1 MNLRQLQYFCEMA
14 EGGSAVQA
22 AQRLF
27 VAPTAISMS
36 VSQLEADLGGQLFD
50 RSTRPMRLTPLGKF
64 LLPRAQELLA
74 QTRRLEG
81 DARRVASARQGWLG
95 VGFTRSVMLSV
106 LPVAVRRFREA
117 FPDVRLEMV
126 ELLAEHQPA
135 QMESGKVHLGIARF
149 IEPVPPP
156 PGFSTC
162 TLFEE
167 PLLAALPLGIRAD
180 ASTPLTL
187 AELARYPFISYPRD
201 PKTRY
206 AAQVLAAAE
215 QRGSPLT
222 VQHEAMEIHTALG
235 LVAAGLG
242 VTLVGASVA
251 LNARQD
257 VALHAVEGLDATTTV
272 VTVMPDVGRNA
283 FVDPFVALL
292 QEATVQLGLAPS
304 PALAPAAVP
313 AARPPAK
320 RRRP

>member
-1 MNLRQLQYFCEMA
+1 MA

-27 VAPTAISMS
+27 VAPTAVSMS

-50 RSTRPMRLTPLGKF
+50 RSSRPMPLTPLGKF

-117 FPDVRLEMV
+117 YPDVRLEMV

-135 QMESGKVHLGIARF
+135 QMENGKVHLGIARF

-156 PGFSTC
+156 PGFSMC

-167 PLLAALPLGIRAD
+167 PLLAALPFGIRSQPTA
-180 ASTPLTL
+180 PLTL
-187 AELARYPFISYPRD
+187 EELARYPFISYPRD

-215 QRGSPLT
+215 KRGIPLT

-251 LNARQD
+251 LNARRD
-257 VALHAVEGLDATTTV
+257 VAFHAIEGLDATTTV
-272 VTVMPDVGRNA
+272 VAVRPDVGRNA

-292 QEATVQLGLAPS
+292 EEAAVHLGLAAASVPAPVAPS
-304 PALAPAAVP
+304 APAVVP
-313 AARPPAK
+313 A
-320 RRRP
+320 RRRSP